1 MDSLVR
7 FLLCFIL
14 IYQLSTSL
22 LLVDCNVMKQQN
34 DTSIKEESGKVVSD
48 FHQTEQLSN
57 FTSNDSKFQVVF
69 DNASSINNT
78 EASSGSNTITH
89 M

>member
-7 FLLCFIL
+7 FSLCFIL
-14 IYQLSTSL
+14 IYQLSTSF
-22 LLVDCNVMKQQN
+22 LVDCNVMKQQN
-34 DTSIKEESGKVVSD
+34 DTDIKDDSSKVVND
-48 FHQTEQLSN
+48 FHQTEQLFN
-57 FTSNDSKFQVVF
+57 FTANDFNSQVVF